1 MESAVKID
9 TIEVDQPLVTS
20 DEDATQFLNLLLN
33 IGVLPDVADE
43 QFIKSSLFFLE
54 VHPLTFINF

>member
-43 QFIKSSLFFLE
+43 QFIKSSLFFIE
-54 VHPLTFINF
+54 VHPLTFIHF